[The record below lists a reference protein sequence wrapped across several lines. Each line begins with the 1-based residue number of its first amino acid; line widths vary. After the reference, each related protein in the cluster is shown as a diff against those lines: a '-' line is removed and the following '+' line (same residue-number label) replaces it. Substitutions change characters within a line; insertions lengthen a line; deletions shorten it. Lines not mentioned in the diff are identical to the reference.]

1 MDTTTTRRKKLIPIL
16 QSTKNRILFK
26 VINIY
31 LVIGMGSLLI
41 TMFYLTVHLYEA
53 DKVIM
58 RCIPG
63 FIMGISSGLIYLV
76 GYQSM
81 ISEQK
86 GNSPYLPLPFN
97 GRVGEKS

>member
-1 MDTTTTRRKKLIPIL
+1 MNTMTVKRKKLRPFL
-16 QSTKNRILFK
+16 QSQKNRILFK

-31 LVIGMGSLLI
+31 LIIGVAGLLI
-41 TMFYLTVHLYEA
+41 TMLYLIGHLYEA

-63 FIMGISSGLIYLV
+63 FILGISSGIIYFV

-81 ISEQK
+81 ISEQQDK
-86 GNSPYLPLPFN
+86 KHSHAI
-97 GRVGEKS
+97 

>member
-1 MDTTTTRRKKLIPIL
+1 MNKLTIKRKKFPLFL
-16 QSTKNRILFK
+16 QSPKNRILFK

-31 LVIGMGSLLI
+31 LIIGVGSLLI
-41 TMFYLTVHLYEA
+41 TMFYLIGHLYEA

-63 FIMGISSGLIYLV
+63 FILGISSGIIYFV

-81 ISEQK
+81 ISEQQDK
-86 GNSPYLPLPFN
+86 KRPQLL
-97 GRVGEKS
+97 